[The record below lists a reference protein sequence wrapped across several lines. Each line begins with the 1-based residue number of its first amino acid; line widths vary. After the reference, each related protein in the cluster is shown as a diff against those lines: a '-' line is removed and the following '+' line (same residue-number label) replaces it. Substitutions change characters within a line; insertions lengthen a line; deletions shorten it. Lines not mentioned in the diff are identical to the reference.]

1 MYDIK
6 TEDVM
11 KTLVAIKKCLT
22 LVIIWLSLQKN

>member
-11 KTLVAIKKCLT
+11 TLVAIKKCLIS
-22 LVIIWLSLQKN
+22 VIIWLSLQKN